1 MDRPVVCW
9 TSGRV
14 GIPKLRLQQV
24 TAGVVEAAR
33 VGDSAFVVATQRILE
48 GAALLRESESW
59 ARQEKRPN
67 GRREE

>member
-1 MDRPVVCW
+1 MVCW
-9 TSGRV
+9 TSGGV
-14 GIPKLRLQQV
+14 GVPELRLQQV
-24 TAGVVEAAR
+24 TAGVIEAAG
-33 VGDSAFVVATQRILE
+33 VGDSAFIVATQGVLE